1 MLAHFFCL
9 LCSLETGAR
18 ERDER
23 QICKEGG
30 KSGGERGN
38 NRPKRMDGF
47 PAHAEDPNMH
57 INYFGGM
64 KL

>member
-1 MLAHFFCL
+1 MKGRFARKVV
-9 LCSLETGAR
+9 SL
-18 ERDER
+18 
-23 QICKEGG
+23 
-30 KSGGERGN
+30 GE
-38 NRPKRMDGF
+38 KQTERMDEF

>member
-30 KSGGERGN
+30 KSGGRGEITDQ
-38 NRPKRMDGF
+38 KGWMDF
-47 PAHAEDPNMH
+47 QLMQR
-57 INYFGGM
+57 IQICT
-64 KL
+64 